1 MRKSRKIKNLYINP
15 KDDSPMAILDV
26 VKVLRENEIVAML
39 GDRTESQKTMIFEF
53 FGKETLFPIGVGM
66 IAMATGAAVLP
77 VFVVMEQSRK
87 YRGIIE
93 APIYFESSTR
103 GDRET
108 VLRKG
113 MESLIKKFEAC
124 IEKYPDQWYN
134 FFSYWNQNK
143 FTSPSPQRGEGWGE
157 GASEE
162 KHG

>member
-1 MRKSRKIKNLYINP
+1 
-15 KDDSPMAILDV
+15 
-26 VKVLRENEIVAML
+26 
-39 GDRTESQKTMIFEF
+39 MIFEF
-53 FGKETLFPIGVGM
+53 FGKETLFPIGVGV

-108 VLRKG
+108 ILRKG
-113 MESLIKKFEAC
+113 MENLIKKFETY

-143 FTSPSPQRGEGWGE
+143 R
-157 GASEE
+157 A
-162 KHG
+162 